1 MTAAIRRDDVL
12 LEIGAA
18 LGTLGVGGIGVAL
31 IGGMFNRRRNQS
43 GAELDEATADRARAE
58 AVDVLTR
65 AAAVLVEPLTAQ
77 LNTVTREL
85 AAVKAENTESAV
97 RRRAAAAQ
105 HAAWDAQ
112 VAESL
117 RALGVDVAP
126 PPPLEEI

>member
-1 MTAAIRRDDVL
+1 ML

-31 IGGMFNRRRNQS
+31 VGGMFNRRRNQS

-65 AAAVLVEPLTAQ
+65 AASVLVDPLTKQ
-77 LNTVTREL
+77 LDTVTREL
-85 AAVKAENTESAV
+85 AAVRAENAENAV

-112 VAESL
+112 VADSL
-117 RALGVDVAP
+117 RALGEEVAP